1 MAVASFSS
9 PHILAQNSG
18 PVIKPKSKTMML
30 KQSKI
35 PLKKAPTL
43 QVRSSFKNTVF
54 ENQSEGIIC
63 YRDESG
69 EIICEGFDEGPR
81 FHQQLPRTAYHSTSR
96 DAVIINLLQ
105 QRLLQI
111 VNGGEFNNSDNG
123 VAAVQE
129 DFKWNGFNKFC

>member
-9 PHILAQNSG
+9 PHILLQNSG
-18 PVIKPKSKTMML
+18 SIIKPKGKTMML
-30 KQSKI
+30 QHTQV
-35 PLKKAPTL
+35 PLKKSPAL
-43 QVRSSFKNTVF
+43 QPRSSYKHKVF

-81 FHQQLPRTAYHSTSR
+81 FHQQFPRTAYHSTSR
-96 DAVIINLLQ
+96 DAEIINLLQ
-105 QRLLQI
+105 QRLLQV
-111 VNGGEFNNSDNG
+111 VNGGEFNNSDKG

-129 DFKWNGFNKFC
+129 DFEWEGFNKFC